1 MKKISII
8 IALFTMCIATA
19 FGQAKKPKLM
29 VVPSDA
35 WCKQHNFTK
44 TFDNQGTEE
53 VIPDYQKALSTDKD
67 LNNVISKINILMAD
81 RGFPLQ
87 DMQQSLKSINNISAE
102 DRLITSRTSGA
113 TIAESPLDRLRR
125 TAKAD
130 ILLEVDWTI
139 SEVGPKKTVTYN
151 LKGLDAYSN
160 KQVAGAQ
167 GTGAP
172 SFSAEVPVL
181 LEEAVQDNMDNFT
194 AQLQSHF
201 DDMMANGR
209 EVVIDVRVFDNG
221 SGLTLEEEFNG
232 TELSEILD
240 DWMAENTVNHRF
252 SKADATENYI
262 NYDQVRIPLYK
273 ANGMPQDTNDFT
285 RTLAKFLRNAPY
297 NIPCK
302 VINRGLGRCLII
314 LGEK

>member
-194 AQLQSHF
+194 AQLQAHF

>member
-102 DRLITSRTSGA
+102 DRLLTSRTSGA

-302 VINRGLGRCLII
+302 VINRGLGRCLIV

>member
-102 DRLITSRTSGA
+102 DRLLTSRTSGA

-130 ILLEVDWTI
+130 ILLEMDWTI

-194 AQLQSHF
+194 AQLQAHF

-232 TELSEILD
+232 TELSEIID

-302 VINRGLGRCLII
+302 VINRGLGRCLIV

>member
-87 DMQQSLKSINNISAE
+87 DMQQTLKSINNISAE

-194 AQLQSHF
+194 AQLQAHF

-232 TELSEILD
+232 TELSEIID
-240 DWMAENTVNHRF
+240 DWMAGNTVNHRF